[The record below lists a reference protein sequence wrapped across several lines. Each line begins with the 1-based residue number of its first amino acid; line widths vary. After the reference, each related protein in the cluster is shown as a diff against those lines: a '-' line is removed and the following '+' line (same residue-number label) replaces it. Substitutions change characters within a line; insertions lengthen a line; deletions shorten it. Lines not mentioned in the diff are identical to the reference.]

1 MVTQSQIIALRRV
14 IIELTHAIVIA
25 ERHPSL
31 VETKKIAELALEQAK
46 RDYDALVG
54 ACEEDANADPDADA
68 GS

>member
-1 MVTQSQIIALRRV
+1 MVTQNQIIALRRV

-46 RDYDALVG
+46 RDYEALARDSDV
-54 ACEEDANADPDADA
+54 EADT
-68 GS
+68 